1 MLDRIVSLN
10 VAAVCLGVSVKV
22 LKARLKKAGWPPVAG
37 EVVFGNAVEACRGM
51 EPDESDEHKR
61 MSRMRFER

>member
-37 EVVFGNAVEACRGM
+37 EVVFGNAVEACQGIERDEKAEAARLGRLRGK
-51 EPDESDEHKR
+51 E
-61 MSRMRFER
+61 